1 MDINELIIGAQSA
14 DKHTREVAET
24 QLLQWCDSDASQVF
38 KALTNVA
45 LQHEAFLESRQFALL
60 SLRKLI
66 TMYWSPGFES
76 YRSTSNVE
84 VDVKDFIRE
93 VLLLSLI
100 HI

>member
-45 LQHEAFLESRQFALL
+45 LQHEASFSRIETVCFIVVKKIDYHVLESR
-60 SLRKLI
+60 I
-66 TMYWSPGFES
+66 
-76 YRSTSNVE
+76 
-84 VDVKDFIRE
+84 
-93 VLLLSLI
+93 
-100 HI
+100 